1 MTTSTRRIRRKV
13 VWGSGAAW
21 GILLSAVLFAG
32 CGQTREGRGPVSLVL
47 DSLTAAS
54 GAEPDK
60 FGNVLSSD
68 VQTFVKVE
76 SARVPTVYED
86 PGRASFHLQMKDAQF
101 PTSPAN
107 AITLS
112 RYRVTFS
119 RADGRNTPGVDV
131 PYGFDGAVSQTIS
144 GDAVGTVGFVIVRA
158 SSKSEPPLLTLVGN
172 GGAQFIST
180 IAHVTFY
187 GTDAAGNTV
196 SVSGQMSVSFADW
209 GDPS

>member
-1 MTTSTRRIRRKV
+1 MSIRRKV
-13 VWGSGAAW
+13 VWGNGAAW
-21 GILLSAVLFAG
+21 GVLLSAVLFAG

-47 DSLTAAS
+47 DSLSAAS

-60 FGNVLSSD
+60 FANVLSSD
-68 VQTFVKVE
+68 VQTLVKVE
-76 SARVPTVYED
+76 STRVPTIYED
-86 PGRASFHLQMKDAQF
+86 PGRASFHLQMKDPEY

-107 AITLS
+107 AITLT
-112 RYRVTFS
+112 RYRVTFI

-131 PYGFDGAVSQTIS
+131 PYGFDGAISQTIS
-144 GDAVGTVGFVIVRA
+144 GTTISTVGFIIVRA

-172 GGAQFIST
+172 GGTQFISA
-180 IAHVTFY
+180 IAQVTFY
-187 GTDAAGNTV
+187 GTDASGNTV

>member
-1 MTTSTRRIRRKV
+1 MTRKLRSVRRKV
-13 VWGSGAAW
+13 VWGSG
-21 GILLSAVLFAG
+21 IVSVVLLSSVAFAG
-32 CGQTREGRGPVSLVL
+32 CGQAREGRGPVTLVM

-54 GAEPDK
+54 GAEPDE
-60 FGNVLSSD
+60 FGNVLASD
-68 VQTFVKVE
+68 VQTYVKVDE
-76 SARVPTVYED
+76 VKVPTVFED
-86 PGRASFHLQMKDAQF
+86 PGKATFHLQTKDAEY

-107 AITLS
+107 AITLT

-131 PYGFDGAVSQTIS
+131 PYGFDGAVSLTFTNTSTATFI
-144 GDAVGTVGFVIVRA
+144 IVRA
-158 SSKSEPPLLTLVGN
+158 SAKSETPLVALIGN
-172 GGAQFIST
+172 GGSQYISA

-209 GDPS
+209 GDPV